1 MTPLLA
7 GSGLTTL
14 LIFAVVTILLM
25 SLMQRPM
32 KKQAQQQAEMRNAIT
47 GGTRVLLV
55 GGLFGTV
62 THVGNEQVIVELAPG
77 VEVTATKAAI
87 SRTVTADDEEFEFA
101 DGTDDEYVDAPAVA
115 PVAEQAPTTGATD
128 TTGSTAA
135 PAPSAEHSGMPAP
148 EGTVGDDRPA
158 L

>member
-47 GGTRVLLV
+47 EGTRVLLV

-87 SRTVTADDEEFEFA
+87 SRTVTPDDEEFEFA
-101 DGTDDEYVDAPAVA
+101 DGTDDEVVDEATVEPSWGAPAVA
-115 PVAEQAPTTGATD
+115 ADP

-148 EGTVGDDRPA
+148 EGTDGTDRPA